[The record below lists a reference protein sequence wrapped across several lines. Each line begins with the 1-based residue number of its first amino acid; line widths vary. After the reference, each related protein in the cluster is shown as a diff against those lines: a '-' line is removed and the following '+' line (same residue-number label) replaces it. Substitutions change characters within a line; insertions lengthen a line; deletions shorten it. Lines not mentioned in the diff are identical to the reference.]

1 MPRIVFGKKVST
13 ELKPRPIVRWMSN
26 DLECI
31 VTEITIFP
39 YNIFARGLMNVTVFG
54 GVHDWIVTTCLCAD
68 DVTLSFRVYGIF
80 RHIGRSTQ
88 PSIHPLIN
96 KNLVDDNDMIVGW

>member
-1 MPRIVFGKKVST
+1 
-13 ELKPRPIVRWMSN
+13 
-26 DLECI
+26 
-31 VTEITIFP
+31 
-39 YNIFARGLMNVTVFG
+39 MNVTVFG

-68 DVTLSFRVYGIF
+68 DVTLSFRVYGIS
-80 RHIGRSTQ
+80 RHIGIDQLNHSH